1 MRQMVLA
8 SVIVPSRIILVQVI
22 HRNVKNLDDLIL
34 IFLIFLRR

>member
-8 SVIVPSRIILVQVI
+8 SVIKSITDHPVEVL

-34 IFLIFLRR
+34 IFPEFL